1 VKLYISSKQK
11 NEGIKFFIL
20 FYFLIQLWMS
30 FFNVIRKHTIT
41 EYILEDLIVR
51 HKIQVIKKTNFYEN
65 HIFFSLFMSI

>member
-1 VKLYISSKQK
+1 
-11 NEGIKFFIL
+11 
-20 FYFLIQLWMS
+20 MS